1 MIIYPEIAIKNGRCV
16 TLRKGQMTLPEEHD
30 TSPLDLARHYE
41 AHGAEWLHVADLD
54 ATGRHSHDNT
64 ALVEQI
70 IREVDIPVQVSG
82 GIHKPH
88 HIDWWIDRGAETVV
102 IGSAAYLGPGVVRS
116 SAERHPF
123 RVLVSVDI
131 RDGEVMVDGWTRPTG
146 TPPLDFLQSFDNL
159 CLAGV
164 IVNDTDYDADL
175 PDGSVALVAD
185 LARQLKTPV
194 IASGLAKTLDHVST
208 LKYLGTIAGAI
219 VGRGLHH
226 GTFTLEEA
234 QRIVVERDTRAM
246 MLRRLSE
253 GAPVKK
259 SGITIHQGPPSEKG
273 TSRPRGAR
281 FAKVAESHS

>member
-1 MIIYPEIAIKNGRCV
+1 MTSSEFDSFRPPEPPRRRGRGFG
-16 TLRKGQMTLPEEHD
+16 RGGKRRPGRGFGQGDGNREMSMVPDAEF
-30 TSPLDLARHYE
+30 TSYYGH
-41 AHGAEWLHVADLD
+41 
-54 ATGRHSHDNT
+54 
-64 ALVEQI
+64 
-70 IREVDIPVQVSG
+70 PVV
-82 GIHKPH
+82 KPPPW
-88 HIDWWIDRGAETVV
+88 DEKV
-102 IGSAAYLGPGVVRS
+102 AAYLFLGGVAGGS
-116 SAERHPF
+116 G
-123 RVLVSVDI
+123 VLAAGAQLTG
-131 RDGEVMVDGWTRPTG
+131 RDALRRNARLGGLGAVGLG
-146 TPPLDFLQSFDNL
+146 
-159 CLAGV
+159 G
-164 IVNDTDYDADL
+164 I
-175 PDGSVALVAD
+175 ALVAD

-208 LKYLGTIAGAI
+208 LKYLGNIAGAI

-253 GAPVKK
+253 GAPVKT